1 MKNCWKI
8 LDIEET
14 TDVDIIRR
22 AYLALLPSFHP
33 ETDPQGFKQLRQAY
47 EEALRIAQ
55 SPAKSVWQ
63 PEEYEVAEHEILLA
77 FRALLAS
84 DSERFLPSAWQRF
97 IQQLNYCS
105 MEEIDE
111 LRWSLCTIAMNTAHL
126 SFECVV
132 LLAERLRWLQEE
144 N

>member
-8 LDIEET
+8 LEIEET

-63 PEEYEVAEHEILLA
+63 PEEYEVAETMKFCSPFARYLPLIANVFCPPHG
-77 FRALLAS
+77 S
-84 DSERFLPSAWQRF
+84 DSFS
-97 IQQLNYCS
+97 N
-105 MEEIDE
+105 
-111 LRWSLCTIAMNTAHL
+111 
-126 SFECVV
+126 
-132 LLAERLRWLQEE
+132 
-144 N
+144 

>member
-8 LDIEET
+8 LEIEET

-47 EEALRIAQ
+47 EDALRIAQ

-63 PEEYEVAEHEILLA
+63 QKNMKLQNMKFCSPFVRYSPLIANVFCPLPG
-77 FRALLAS
+77 S
-84 DSERFLPSAWQRF
+84 DSFS
-97 IQQLNYCS
+97 N
-105 MEEIDE
+105 
-111 LRWSLCTIAMNTAHL
+111 
-126 SFECVV
+126 
-132 LLAERLRWLQEE
+132 
-144 N
+144 

>member
-8 LDIEET
+8 LEIEET

-63 PEEYEVAEHEILLA
+63 PEEYEVAEMKFCSPFVRYLPLIA
-77 FRALLAS
+77 NVFCPPPGS
-84 DSERFLPSAWQRF
+84 DSFS
-97 IQQLNYCS
+97 N
-105 MEEIDE
+105 
-111 LRWSLCTIAMNTAHL
+111 
-126 SFECVV
+126 
-132 LLAERLRWLQEE
+132 
-144 N
+144 

>member
-1 MKNCWKI
+1 MKNCWNI
-8 LDIEET
+8 LKKRKRLTSILS
-14 TDVDIIRR
+14 
-22 AYLALLPSFHP
+22 AALLALLPSFHP

-63 PEEYEVAEHEILLA
+63 PEEYEVAEHEICSP

-84 DSERFLPSAWQRF
+84 DSDVFCPPPGS
-97 IQQLNYCS
+97 
-105 MEEIDE
+105 D
-111 LRWSLCTIAMNTAHL
+111 
-126 SFECVV
+126 SFS
-132 LLAERLRWLQEE
+132 